1 MVPII
6 SAAMALGLPLF
17 ALYREGKKPL
27 RRPYRFSLFSFL
39 FCAAAELGELLVI
52 KRRVLAHDFGGIED
66 TIDAVIII
74 CAAVLVAAAVLNYI
88 LLRLCYG
95 KERIRPS
102 DS

>member
-1 MVPII
+1 MIPIV
-6 SAAMALGLPLF
+6 STAMAIGLPLF

-27 RRPYRFSLFSFL
+27 RRPYLFSLFSLL
-39 FCAAAELGELLVI
+39 FCAAAELGELI

-74 CAAVLVAAAVLNYI
+74 CVVLLVAAAVLNYI

-95 KERIRPS
+95 KERLRPS

>member
-1 MVPII
+1 MIPIF

-27 RRPYRFSLFSFL
+27 RCPYLFSLFSLL
-39 FCAAAELGELLVI
+39 FCAAAELGELFVI

-66 TIDAVIII
+66 TIDAVILI
-74 CAAVLVAAAVLNYI
+74 CAAVLIAAAILNYI
-88 LLRLCYG
+88 LLRLCCG
-95 KERIRPS
+95 KERLRPS